1 MMIGIS
7 LHKNFERKIEW
18 ILSTL
23 IHNFAPF
30 ESSNKILDEW
40 GEEMIFQLDT
50 ERGRSFESESIL
62 LSICLSWVKVYL

>member
-1 MMIGIS
+1 M
-7 LHKNFERKIEW
+7 KIEW

-30 ESSNKILDEW
+30 ELSNKILDLW

-62 LSICLSWVKVYL
+62 SSIGLSWVKVYI